1 MKRLAFTTLLLLTLT
16 FSTGAGPGFQTIAFD
31 EVMNVN
37 PLGDADMTVAF
48 TLTASQFASWNQK
61 YGQNK
66 SLLKRDMEK
75 IFSQYDTYDWDI
87 NIKEMERQVTVGLK
101 AHGLVQYKKNGR
113 YEFPVPKSW
122 KGGQIVGHSIDYNF
136 VEPLGA
142 GALAQFNAKV
152 NLPESASAIHSDT
165 GESGEK
171 IIRYDVPVG
180 SINWLKWSVM
190 GMGGM
195 ILLLGTLVAGVGLIL
210 SAPKKT
216 A

>member
-1 MKRLAFTTLLLLTLT
+1 MKRLALSLLLLLTLT
-16 FSTGAGPGFQTIAFD
+16 FSTGAGPGIQTIAFD
-31 EVMNVN
+31 EVINVDA
-37 PLGDADMTVAF
+37 LGDASMTVTF
-48 TLTASQFASWNQK
+48 TLTAAQFAAWNQK

-87 NIKEMERQVTVGLK
+87 KVKEMERQVTVGLK
-101 AHGLVQYKKNGR
+101 AHGVVQHKTNGR
-113 YEFPVPKSW
+113 YEFPVLKTW

-136 VEPLGA
+136 VEPLGQ

-152 NLPESASAIHSDT
+152 NLPDNASAIQNDT

-180 SINWLKWSVM
+180 SINWLKWTTM
-190 GMGGM
+190 GIGTL
-195 ILLLGTLVAGVGLIL
+195 ILLLGALIAGVGLLL
-210 SAPKKT
+210 SAPKKS